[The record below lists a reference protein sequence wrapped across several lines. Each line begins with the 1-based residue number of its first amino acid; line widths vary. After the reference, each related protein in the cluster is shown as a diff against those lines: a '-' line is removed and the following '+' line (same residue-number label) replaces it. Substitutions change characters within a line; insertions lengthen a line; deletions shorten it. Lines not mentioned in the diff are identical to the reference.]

1 MSAGF
6 RGWLVVVVVLAT
18 ASAQY
23 YPIDISGYLDPVA
36 QAAQPEQIKPKPRIP
51 TLVYYGPRQAAA
63 MTEIKEDEAGFN
75 YGMTSDRMAEKDV
88 PDSFQYRINCGEDV
102 ISTDKLWIPDARIPD
117 TISRTT
123 CKTLLEVDFIKLKTY
138 PAEQTARNIRLI
150 PVPALQTWNSVQLQQ
165 SRTGIDRNR
174 ISSCCDRE
182 QCTSIC
188 LEFPAAQQCH
198 LEIYTVGQGQV
209 YAEGIGAD
217 VARIF
222 SGGVSQT
229 TIGGAFLHSRFR
241 VPCDYCPLTNCITN
255 CTNGQ
260 YATGYS
266 DIVVRHTLDCLVGCK
281 LTMILCATQS
291 GLQANKV
298 ECKPCAP
305 GTWNTCQLKDS
316 CSW

>member
-23 YPIDISGYLDPVA
+23 YPIDISGYLDPVE
-36 QAAQPEQIKPKPRIP
+36 QASQPEEIKPKPRIP

-63 MTEIKEDEAGFN
+63 MTELKEDEAGFN
-75 YGMTSDRMAEKDV
+75 DGGTSDRMAEKDV
-88 PDSFQYRINCGEDV
+88 PDSFQYRINCGEN
-102 ISTDKLWIPDARIPD
+102 IFLTTKLWIPDARIPA

-123 CKTLLEVDFIKLKTY
+123 CKKLLEVDFIKLKTY

-150 PVPALQTWNSVQLQQ
+150 PVPASQTWNGVQLQQ
-165 SRTGIDRNR
+165 SWTGVDRNR

-188 LEFPAAQQCH
+188 LEFAAAKQCH

-209 YAEGIGAD
+209 YAVGAEAE
-217 VARIF
+217 VVRYF
-222 SGGVSQT
+222 TGVSQT

-281 LTMILCATQS
+281 LTVILCAT
-291 GLQANKV
+291 
-298 ECKPCAP
+298 
-305 GTWNTCQLKDS
+305 
-316 CSW
+316 